1 VERSKEA
8 AMKSPWLRS
17 GVLGPVVALMWA
29 SAAGAQPIASSLED
43 VKALVGANPTVT
55 VTDTSGQE
63 FRGTITDAAES
74 KLSLRIAGAT
84 RRFQAA
90 DVRTIRVRTSD
101 SLVNGALIG
110 AAIGGG
116 LTSLYFLDNECHDDP
131 ACYQARGGLRRH
143 RRTRRPGDRR
153 ADSPQCRR
161 VHLADTRRPACR
173 DGGANDRTWPQ
184 RNSRHRRLLSDRT
197 AASTASRI
205 PERSSSF
212 DGALRGIRSSMTHR

>member
-1 VERSKEA
+1 
-8 AMKSPWLRS
+8 MKSPWFRS

-29 SAAGAQPIASSLED
+29 SGAGAQPIASSLED
-43 VKALVGANPTVT
+43 VRALVGANPNVT

-74 KLSLRIAGAT
+74 GLSLRSAGAT

-90 DVRTIRVRTSD
+90 DVRTIRVRTPD

-131 ACYQARGGLRRH
+131 ACDQAVAVYGGIGALAGLGIDALIHRNVVVYTSPTRGARPAATLAPMIARGRK
-143 RRTRRPGDRR
+143 
-153 ADSPQCRR
+153 
-161 VHLADTRRPACR
+161 
-173 DGGANDRTWPQ
+173 
-184 RNSRHRRLLSDRT
+184 
-197 AASTASRI
+197 
-205 PERSSSF
+205 
-212 DGALRGIRSSMTHR
+212 GIRVTVAF